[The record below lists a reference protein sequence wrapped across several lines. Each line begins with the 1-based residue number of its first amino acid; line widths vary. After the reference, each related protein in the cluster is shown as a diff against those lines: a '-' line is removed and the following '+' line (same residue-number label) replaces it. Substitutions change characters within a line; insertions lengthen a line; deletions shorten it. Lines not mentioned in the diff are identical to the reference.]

1 MAVAKL
7 GVVYTPRAVAAQIV
21 ERTLAPLVAGKRGD
35 EILALRVCDFAIGEG
50 AFLVEIVRYL
60 AAAHGGRDAKRL
72 VAQHCVFGADLDPA
86 AVTTARAVVEAFA
99 GGPVPAAHL
108 RTGDALALE
117 WDRFDAVV
125 GNPPYIRQEK
135 LAPAT
140 KHALRG
146 YASYDGVAD
155 LYVYFLELAHRLVR
169 DGGRYGVIVPAKWLT
184 AAYARPLR
192 AWLAREGSVE
202 AVVEAPGAFPDHDAF
217 PCIVYGE
224 RGAAH
229 AQAGRLDGDPWHT
242 DDRADAQIFAR
253 WAALPTLG
261 ATLAASCGPSRGVVT
276 GCNRAFVIDRATRAK
291 LLDADPECESL
302 IRSFVKG
309 RDVRRWRAEPGDR
322 YLLMCDRGI
331 APPAAIRRHLAPLR
345 AQLEPGTG
353 RKPGTYKWFELQDP
367 IGALAKSGE
376 PRLFYQDIQ
385 TSPACALDT
394 TGLVPDT
401 TVWILGT
408 GDRFL
413 LAVLNSKLYAWYA
426 RRRFPPALNGA
437 VRPKR
442 EFITKLPLAQ
452 PPAALRARIVEL
464 AELQLTAP
472 TPQRDLEL
480 DAQICAAYGVSGN
493 LIV

>member
-7 GVVYTPRAVAAQIV
+7 GVVYTPRDVAAQIV
-21 ERTLAPLVAGKRGD
+21 ERTLAPLVAGKAGD

-72 VAQHCVFGADLDPA
+72 VAQHCVCGADIDPA
-86 AVTTARAVVEAFA
+86 AVATARAAVEAFA
-99 GGPVPAAHL
+99 GGPVPHL
-108 RTGDALALE
+108 RIGDSLALE

-135 LAPAT
+135 LSPAT
-140 KHALRG
+140 KQALRG

-155 LYVYFLELAHRLVR
+155 LYVYFLELAHRLAR
-169 DGGRYGVIVPAKWLT
+169 EGGRFGVIVPAKWLT

-192 AWLAREGSVE
+192 AWLARERSVE
-202 AVVEAPGAFPDHDAF
+202 AIVEAPGAFPDHDAF

-224 RGAAH
+224 RGADH
-229 AQAGRLDGDPWHT
+229 ARSEGAEPWHT
-242 DDRADAQIFAR
+242 DDHADAQILAR
-253 WAALPTLG
+253 WATLPTLG
-261 ATLAASCGPSRGVVT
+261 EALVPSRGVVT
-276 GCNRAFVIDRATRAK
+276 GCNRAFVIAGATRARI
-291 LLDADPECESL
+291 LDDDPGCAPL
-302 IRSFVKG
+302 IRPFVKG
-309 RDVRRWRAEPGDR
+309 RDLRRWRAAHDDR
-322 YLLMCDRGI
+322 FLLMCDRGI
-331 APPAAIRRHLAPLR
+331 ALPPAIERHLAPLR
-345 AQLEPGTG
+345 TDLEPGTG
-353 RKPGTYKWFELQDP
+353 RKPGTYKWYELQDP
-367 IGALAKSGE
+367 IGALAKSTE
-376 PRLFYQDIQ
+376 ARLFYQDIQ
-385 TSPACALDT
+385 TAPACALDT

-413 LAVLNSKLYAWYA
+413 LAVLNSKLYGWYA

-442 EFITKLPLAQ
+442 EYVAKLPLAR
-452 PPAALRARIVEL
+452 PAAGLRARICEL
-464 AELQLTAP
+464 AQLQLSSP
-472 TPQRDLEL
+472 TPARDREL
-480 DAQICAAYGVSGN
+480 DALICEAYGVSGN